1 MTPFIWNSQYMS
13 RNCSI
18 STDILQNDRPKTF
31 QMSLKT
37 YNERFSSVSGWN
49 FLNFKNFQKAFLVTP
64 FRKPKTLCS
73 FKVCS
78 FKTLCSGPPGTGFVH
93 PCERVRERTDK
104 YISLFF
110 CLFFGDKYVNTK
122 IFHFEACLVDLG
134 SFVVWTVV
142 IYRYVFIKTQILTSV
157 SN

>member
-1 MTPFIWNSQYMS
+1 MIIHDRPVLECQSTFATLDRPLSSTLDLDRSFFRSNTWPPLFEIFNIWVETVPNY
-13 RNCSI
+13 

-110 CLFFGDKYVNTK
+110 CLFLVINT
-122 IFHFEACLVDLG
+122 
-134 SFVVWTVV
+134 
-142 IYRYVFIKTQILTSV
+142 
-157 SN
+157 

>member
-1 MTPFIWNSQYMS
+1 MS
-13 RNCSI
+13 RNCSN
-18 STDILQNDRPKTF
+18 STDILQNDRSKTF
-31 QMSLKT
+31 QMSWKT
-37 YNERFSSVSGWN
+37 YNVRFWSVFGWN
-49 FLNFKNFQKAFLVTP
+49 FLNFKNFQKFVWSHPLEN
-64 FRKPKTLCS
+64 RKTLGSFQTLCS
-73 FKVCS
+73 RPPRTVHRGPRPS
-78 FKTLCSGPPGTGFVH
+78 ETLMMDVTRHF
-93 PCERVRERTDK
+93 
-104 YISLFF
+104 IIF